1 MTSSIV
7 FLLYEPNLPPD
18 MFRNYLITAIRS
30 IIRQKGFS
38 LINILGLAIGLACAL
53 MILLWVQDE
62 LTYDKFHEH
71 ADRLY
76 RVEEDQYY
84 SGEVYHV
91 NVTPYPS
98 GPVWKEEIPEI
109 EDACRFQ
116 WPSGMLFT
124 FGEKAFYEG
133 GCVAVDSSFFNLF
146 TYEFLNGN
154 KATALTEPYSAV
166 LTEET
171 AGKYFGNENPIGR
184 SLSVNNK
191 FEFTVTAVL
200 KSIPKNSIL
209 QFDILVPFD
218 YLKEIGQYNDSWG
231 SNSIRTYIKLYEN
244 VIIDSVD
251 SKLTA
256 VVKKHNENTT
266 TDFMAAPFTRIH
278 LHQYW
283 GYGHDPGAIVFV
295 YIFSAIA
302 VFVLLIACINFMNL
316 STARSAT
323 RAREIGLRKVSGAHR
338 RAVITQFFGESVLL
352 AFVSLIFALII
363 VSSVLEIFN
372 KVAGKDL
379 DFSSL
384 LSPQF
389 IIAMILVTLLAGL
402 VSGIYPALYLS
413 AFRPI
418 KVLKG
423 DLSTGMKSG
432 WFRKVLVVVQFTLSV
447 FLIIG
452 TLIIYRQLN
461 YMKSKDLG
469 YDKENMFYFQMRG
482 EIKENYQNIKD
493 AFLRDPQVLGVSAA
507 SHQPHQIGSNSGG
520 GDWDGKDPDQS
531 VLIGTNIVDYDFVET
546 MKIELKDG
554 RSFSREFPSDMASPA
569 DSSANFM
576 INEVLETIM
585 DKENAVGERF
595 RMWGMEGRI
604 IGVMKDFHYHAVR
617 SKIEPLMFFLA
628 PTDWFSWITVRVA
641 PGNLEKTMRGLE
653 ETWKEI
659 MPGYP
664 FDYHFVDESLDLMYR
679 TEERLGTLL
688 KYFTIL
694 AIIIACLGLF
704 GLASFTAERRTREIG
719 VRKVMGARV
728 SSVMMLLSKEFS
740 LLVMISCMIAIPAS
754 LLVMRKVFLQNFEY
768 RTDMAWW
775 IFLAASLAALLIA
788 ILTVSYQAARA
799 ALTNPANALRYE

>member
-1 MTSSIV
+1 
-7 FLLYEPNLPPD
+7 
-18 MFRNYLITAIRS
+18 MFRNYLITALRS
-30 IIRQKGFS
+30 IFRQKGFS
-38 LINILGLAIGLACAL
+38 LINILGLAIGLACTL
-53 MILLWVQDE
+53 LILLWVQDE
-62 LTYDKFHEH
+62 LSFDKFHEH
-71 ADRLY
+71 AGRLY

-84 SGEVYHV
+84 SGAVYHV

-109 EDACRFQ
+109 EDACRYQ

-124 FGEKAFYEG
+124 SGEKAFYEG
-133 GCVAVDSSFFNLF
+133 GCVAVDSTFFDLF
-146 TYEFLNGN
+146 SYEFLHGN
-154 KATALTEPYSAV
+154 QANALTQPYSAV
-166 LTEET
+166 LTAET
-171 AGKYFGNENPIGR
+171 AEKYFGDENPIGKGLR
-184 SLSVNNK
+184 VNNQY
-191 FEFTVTAVL
+191 EFTVTAVL

-231 SNSIRTYIKLYEN
+231 SNSIRTYLKLHEN
-244 VIIDSVD
+244 AVLDSVD

-256 VVKKHNENTT
+256 IVKKYNEDTT

-278 LHQYW
+278 LHEYW

-302 VFVLLIACINFMNL
+302 IFVLLIACINFMNL

-323 RAREIGLRKVSGAHR
+323 RAREIGLRKVSGAGR
-338 RAVITQFFGESVLL
+338 RAVIIQFFGESVLL
-352 AFVSLIFALII
+352 AFISLLFALFM
-363 VSSVLEIFN
+363 VSSVLDIFN
-372 KVAGKDL
+372 KVSGKEL

-384 LSPQF
+384 MTAQF
-389 IIAMILVTLLAGL
+389 IAAMILVTLLAGL

-452 TLIIYRQLN
+452 TVIIYRQLN

-469 YDKENMFYFQMRG
+469 YDKENMFFFQMRG
-482 EIKENYQNIKD
+482 EIKGNYETIK
-493 AFLRDPQVLGVSAA
+493 AEFLRNPQVLHVTAA
-507 SHQPHQIGSNSGG
+507 NHPPHSIGSNSGG
-520 GDWDGKDPDQS
+520 GDWDGKDPDLS
-531 VLIGTNIVDYDFVET
+531 VLIGTNIVNYDFIET
-546 MKIELKDG
+546 LKIELKDG
-554 RSFSREFPSDMASPA
+554 RSFSKEYPSDMGNPD

-576 INEVLETIM
+576 INEVLEKIM
-585 DKENAVGERF
+585 DKEIAVGERF
-595 RMWGMEGRI
+595 RFWGMEGRI
-604 IGVMKDFHYHAVR
+604 IGVMKDFHYHSVR
-617 SKIEPLMFFLA
+617 SKIEPIIFLLA
-628 PTDWFSWITVRVA
+628 PLDWMQFIIVRIA
-641 PGNLEKTMRGLE
+641 PGNLEKTLE
-653 ETWKEI
+653 DLEDQWKEI

-664 FDYHFVDESLDLMYR
+664 FDYQFVDESLDRIYR
-679 TEERLGTLL
+679 TEERLGNLL

-704 GLASFTAERRTREIG
+704 GLASFTAEQRTQEIG
-719 VRKVMGARV
+719 VRKVMGAKAGTV
-728 SSVMMLLSKEFS
+728 MLLLSREFS
-740 LLVMISCMIAIPAS
+740 LLVVISCGIAIPAS
-754 LLVMRKVFLQNFEY
+754 WLVMGRVFLQNFEY
-768 RTDMAWW
+768 RTNMAWW
-775 IFLAASLAALLIA
+775 IFLAASLAAMLIA

-799 ALTNPANALRYE
+799 ALTNPADALRYE